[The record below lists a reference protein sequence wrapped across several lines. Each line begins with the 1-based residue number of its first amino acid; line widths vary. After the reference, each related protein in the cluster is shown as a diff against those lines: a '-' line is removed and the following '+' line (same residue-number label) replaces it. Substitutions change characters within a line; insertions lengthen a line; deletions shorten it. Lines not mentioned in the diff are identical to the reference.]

1 MIELYAR
8 RTKII
13 ATLGPS
19 TDSPEVMRALI
30 QAGVNVVRI
39 NFSHGSQEVQKNRI
53 ELAKKTAHELGC
65 VIGVLADLQGPK
77 IRISSFKKGAVFL
90 EEGAEFILDAALDST
105 LGDEHQVGLDYKEL
119 LQDVFVGDILLLDD
133 GLICLKIKSIQGAK
147 IITQVISGGE
157 LGSKKGLNRK
167 GGGLSAATLTEK
179 DLSDLA
185 FISTLPI
192 DYVALSFVKSAQD
205 LHDTRALMRDL
216 NFQAHLVAKIERTEA
231 IRAID
236 EIISAADA
244 VMVARGD
251 LGVELGYAEL
261 PGVQKMIINKALKMD
276 KVVITATQMMESMV
290 KNPIPT
296 RAEVSDVANAVLDGT
311 DAVMLSAE
319 TATGKF
325 PVKVVSIMHDI
336 CISAETHSGVYKVV
350 HPLKTHFS
358 RDDEAIAMSAMYVAN
373 HLDVKA
379 IVALTESGST
389 PLWMSRVHVN
399 IPIYA
404 LSRHEQ
410 ACGRMTLFRGVYPI
424 LVDLTQYKFWEITK
438 HTLKTL
444 VKLGLLLPG
453 DKAIMTKG
461 SIIGVGGNTN
471 TLTIIVAQSID
482 ELDELN

>member
-1 MIELYAR
+1 MSELYAR

-19 TDSPEVMRALI
+19 TDSPEVMQALI

-39 NFSHGSQEVQKNRI
+39 NFSHGSQELQKKRI
-53 ELAKKTAHELGC
+53 ELAKKTALELNC
-65 VIGVLADLQGPK
+65 VIGILADLQGPK
-77 IRISSFKKGAVFL
+77 IRIASFKNGAVFL
-90 EEGAEFILDAALDST
+90 EDGAEFILDAELDNA
-105 LGDEHQVGLDYKEL
+105 LGDENQVGLDYKEL
-119 LQDVFVGDILLLDD
+119 LQDVFAGDILLLDD
-133 GLICLKIKSIQGAK
+133 GLICLKIKSIQDSK

-157 LGSKKGLNRK
+157 LSSKKGLNRK
-167 GGGLSAATLTEK
+167 GGGLSAPTLTEK

-192 DYVALSFVKSAQD
+192 DYVALSFVKSA
-205 LHDTRALMRDL
+205 HDVHHARSLMRDL
-216 NFQAHLVAKIERTEA
+216 NFEAHLIAKIERTEA
-231 IRAID
+231 IEAID
-236 EIISAADA
+236 EIILAADA

-261 PGVQKMIINKALKMD
+261 PGLQKMIINKALKMD

-290 KNPIPT
+290 KHPIPT

-319 TATGKF
+319 TASGKF
-325 PVKVVSIMHDI
+325 PAKVVSIMHDI
-336 CISAETHSGVYKVV
+336 CISAEKQSAAYKAI

-373 HLDVKA
+373 HSDVTA
-379 IVALTESGST
+379 IIALTESGST
-389 PLWMSRVHVN
+389 PLWMSRVHVD

-404 LSRHEQ
+404 LSRHEK

-424 LVDLTQYKFWEITK
+424 LVDLTQYKPWEITK

-444 VKLGLLLPG
+444 VKLGLLLPKE
-453 DKAIMTKG
+453 KAIMTKG
-461 SIIGVGGNTN
+461 SIVGVGGNTN
-471 TLTIIVAQSID
+471 TLKIIVAQSID
-482 ELDELN
+482 ELDKLN